1 MSENTVPVWG
11 NELEYY
17 INSGKDAEPVWTKA
31 TGLFIPVL
39 PDPNGLFVASV
50 KPDAAS
56 GG

>member
-1 MSENTVPVWG
+1 MDNTTKSPPTVHYDTQWATPDPV
-11 NELEYY
+11 
-17 INSGKDAEPVWTKA
+17 AVWTKA

-50 KPDAAS
+50 NPDAAS